1 MTWVLKNGL
10 GIPGEG
16 KAFQVE
22 APGKPNLSGMGNSL
36 GGTGSQHPEAVVG
49 AGYRWCSER
58 RKGLAEAKLRGPLT
72 SRLFLL
78 FLCPLPGL
86 SPGTLGDIG

>member
-10 GIPGEG
+10 GIPGKG

-22 APGKPNLSGMGNSL
+22 APGKPNLFGMGNSL
-36 GGTGSQHPEAVVG
+36 GGTGSQHPEAVVD
-49 AGYRWCSER
+49 AGYKWCSER
-58 RKGLAEAKLRGPLT
+58 RKGLAEAQLRRPLI

-78 FLCPLPGL
+78 FLYSLPSL